1 MRKIKG
7 SIKLEPQTTPGSPE
21 TGQVYYDSG
30 SNVLFVR
37 DATGFRRLISLD
49 SASKL
54 PAVDGSQL
62 TNIPTSAS
70 STEAIHVNSFYANS
84 GSITFNHPDVAYE
97 QNIDTTGLNNYVRY
111 KVFLA
116 PGTYKVGVLYNKYS
130 SMGIVTVSVG
140 GSSYGTFDG
149 YAAGWAYGQVFES
162 STVTITTGAS
172 VDIELKVTDK
182 NISGGYRMYISG
194 IYLKRLT

>member
-37 DATGFRRLISLD
+37 DATGFRQLISLD

-62 TNIPTSAS
+62 TNIPAGAS
-70 STEAIHVNSFYANS
+70 STLAIHVNSFYANS
-84 GSITFNHPDVAYE
+84 GSVTFNHPDVAYE

-130 SMGIVTVSVG
+130 SMGIVTASVG

-149 YAAGWAYGQVFES
+149 YQASGWTYGVVFES
-162 STVTITTGAS
+162 STVTITTGAT
-172 VDIELKVTDK
+172 VDIELKVTGT
-182 NISGGYRMYISG
+182 SSTGYRMYLSG